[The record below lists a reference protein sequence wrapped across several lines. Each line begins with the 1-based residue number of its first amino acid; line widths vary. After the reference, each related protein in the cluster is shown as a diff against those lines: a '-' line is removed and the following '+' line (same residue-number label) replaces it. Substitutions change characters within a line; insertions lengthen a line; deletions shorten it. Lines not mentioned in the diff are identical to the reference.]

1 MALDNFN
8 FEVRAGEVHAVFGES
23 GAGKSIFIKILSGIL
38 KKDNGII
45 FIDGTERDIK
55 NVEDAHSFGFS
66 FIHEEL
72 NIFPN
77 FSIAE
82 NIFIENSYKTPIRNS
97 LGFISHKRMLEE
109 AAKIPNSLDI
119 GVDLSIKASEL
130 TPIQKWKTVINR
142 ALARKARLIFM
153 DEPGA
158 RLSIDEL
165 KEFFEC
171 IKKLK
176 STGTA
181 IVYASQ
187 RMVEIF
193 EVADR
198 VTILKQGKK
207 IGTTQVRETDS
218 WVAFKMMVG
227 RELNN
232 VLTSEQQQK
241 NSSKISIPR
250 KNIPKEDNQEAIE
263 SILHNVQF
271 ENIIGESLVI
281 KKVLAKIYQ
290 VAASGATILLHGE
303 TGVGKE
309 LMAKAIHYHSRRVDQ
324 PFICVHCS
332 SLPDNL
338 LPSELFGHEKG
349 SFTGANK
356 RHIGRFELA
365 NGGTLFLDEIGE
377 FSQDIQIR
385 LLRVLQTKE
394 FERVGG
400 TETLRSDFRLIV
412 ATNRDLAEEVR
423 ALRFRK
429 DLFYRLNVIPIQIP
443 PLCERKKDIPLL
455 AYHFLTFYAAEIGKT
470 FKEIN
475 ETDLER
481 MVQYDWPGNIRE
493 LENIIERGTILSP
506 NNQFQLPDIEFK
518 IAGNTFA
525 DSVTTMREMEYR
537 HISEAL
543 KKTNWKIRGPGGAAE
558 LLDMHFSTLRAR
570 MTKLGIARPKNN
582 KL

>member
-1 MALDNFN
+1 M
-8 FEVRAGEVHAVFGES
+8 HAIFGES
-23 GAGKSIFIKILSGIL
+23 GAGKSTLIKILSGIF
-38 KKDNGII
+38 KKDSGKIV
-45 FIDGTERDIK
+45 IDGIEREIK
-55 NVEDAHSFGFS
+55 NVEDAHSFGLS
-66 FIHEEL
+66 SIHEEL

-77 FSIAE
+77 FSVAE
-82 NIFIENSYKTPIRNS
+82 NIFIENSYQAPIRNS
-97 LGFISHKRMLEE
+97 LGFISHKRMLEA

-119 GVDLSIKASEL
+119 GVDLAIKASEL

-142 ALARKARLIFM
+142 ALARKARLILM
-153 DEPGA
+153 DEPGS

-165 KEFFEC
+165 KELFEC
-171 IKKLK
+171 IKNLK

-207 IGTTQVRETDS
+207 IGTTQVKETDS

-232 VLTSEQQQK
+232 VLTSDRQHK
-241 NSSKISIPR
+241 KALSPAPIMTSA
-250 KNIPKEDNQEAIE
+250 KEDNQEVIE
-263 SILHNVQF
+263 SILHDVQF

-290 VAASGATILLHGE
+290 VAGSGATILLHGE

-324 PFICVHCS
+324 PFISVHCS
-332 SLPDNL
+332 SLPENL

-429 DLFYRLNVIPIQIP
+429 DLFYRLNVIPIHVP
-443 PLCERKKDIPLL
+443 SLRERKKDIPLL
-455 AYHFLTFYAAEIGKT
+455 AYHFLDFYASEIGKS
-470 FKEIN
+470 FKNIGEVDI
-475 ETDLER
+475 ER
-481 MVQYDWPGNIRE
+481 MVQYNWPGNIRE

-506 NNQFQLPDIEFK
+506 DNQFQLPEIEFK
-518 IAGNTFA
+518 IADDSFTG
-525 DSVTTMREMEYR
+525 SVTTMREMEYH

-543 KKTNWKIRGPGGAAE
+543 EKTNWKIRGPGGAAE
-558 LLDMHFSTLRAR
+558 RLDMHFSTLRAR
-570 MTKLGIARPKNN
+570 MNKLGIARPK
-582 KL
+582 K